1 MPFELLPKYYNVTK
15 STRNAQ
21 DIYEGNTYIFT
32 DT

>member
-21 DIYEGNTYIFT
+21 DIYERKYLYFT